1 MNFRNKKD
9 ISLAKK
15 KNKKKTN
22 KQIGKAFKTDSEP
35 TYI

>member
-9 ISLAKK
+9 IGLAKK
-15 KNKKKTN
+15 KTKTKKK
-22 KQIGKAFKTDSEP
+22 KIGKEFKTDSEP

>member
-15 KNKKKTN
+15 KNKNKNKK
-22 KQIGKAFKTDSEP
+22 IGKAFKTDSEP